1 MTATPWLDRRALD
14 ALLPL
19 ILQVPDAH
27 RRFEVDA
34 ATAAAEYQIDGPG
47 IDTLV
52 AAGLPSA
59 SGADGPLFDATDL
72 RNVTTHLDPRSRG
85 RKVLSW
91 WFRELERPGA
101 DARYRMDYVARCPD
115 PGHDE
120 PCRYRLAVPED
131 DWHETHAPAA
141 GGVLHSVTFDRPRT
155 WPELPA
161 ALLDL
166 LAETRHIRFLW
177 LPETLREASDFVR
190 DTGIGD
196 CIGVAHLLVEEAG
209 SRGLTARFSY
219 GRSLT
224 PPISASHSWAEFLVD
239 GYWVPVD
246 PVLLDVL
253 RQWGVAGP
261 QWHRNRSLGAILG
274 RVGAERRDL
283 VAHAGEPIQAK
294 FPTYRD
300 IGGRNGGLATRL

>member
-1 MTATPWLDRRALD
+1 MTAERWLDRQALD

-19 ILQVPDAH
+19 ILQVPHSH
-27 RRFEVDA
+27 RRFEMDA

-47 IDTLV
+47 LDVLV

-59 SGADGPLFDATDL
+59 AGADGLLFDATDL
-72 RNVTTHLDPRSRG
+72 RNVSVHLDPRSRG

-91 WFRELERPGA
+91 WIRELGRPTA
-101 DARYRMDYVARCPD
+101 HARYRMDYVAQCPE

-120 PCRYRLAVPED
+120 PCRWRLAVPD
-131 DWHETHAPAA
+131 DAWHETTSVQDR

-155 WPELPA
+155 WPELPTA
-161 ALLDL
+161 VLDL

-177 LPETLREASDFVR
+177 LPETLRADSAFVR

-196 CIGVAHLLVEEAG
+196 CVGVAHLLVEEARR
-209 SRGLTARFSY
+209 RGLTARFSF

-224 PPISASHSWAEFLVD
+224 PPISASHSWAEFQVD
-239 GYWVPVD
+239 GVWVPVD
-246 PVLLDVL
+246 PVLLDAL
-253 RQWGVAGP
+253 GQWGMAGP
-261 QWHRNRSLGAILG
+261 EWQRDRSLGAILG
-274 RVGAERRDL
+274 RVGPSWRDL
-283 VAHAGEPIQAK
+283 VTHAGQPVFAR

-300 IGGRNGGLATRL
+300 TGG